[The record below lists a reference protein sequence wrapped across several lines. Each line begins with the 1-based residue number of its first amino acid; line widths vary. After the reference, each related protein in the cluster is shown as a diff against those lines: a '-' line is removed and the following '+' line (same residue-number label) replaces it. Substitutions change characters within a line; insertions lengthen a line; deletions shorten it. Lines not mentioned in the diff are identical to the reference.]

1 MGYSDRSAAIDLND
15 GEHEL
20 ILPEDVSSYNFFQLV
35 ELMHKL
41 DGNNPEGQD
50 WESLGRVFFSANPSL
65 GFPASDVTGI
75 ERHPK
80 ERVQIETT
88 FLGLN
93 GVQSP
98 LPSYMLEEL
107 LHDDSNIK
115 RDFLDFFNNRLIAL
129 FYRAWRKYRYYIRFQ
144 DNAVDK
150 FSSQVFAL
158 VGLANEDV
166 RGETPI
172 NWCKMLAYAGMLAG
186 RSRSPQ
192 AVAGIVAHCFDL
204 EDVSIREF
212 EFRHVEIPDSQ
223 RCRLGQ
229 YNSQLGI
236 DTVLGERVGDISGKF
251 VLCINDL
258 SLSRFHDFL
267 PSGKEFMP
275 LCKVMEVIL
284 REQMAFDFELTLKT
298 DEIPL
303 LRLGEEKGGQLGWS
317 SFLGQAEIKKQHV
330 LIQIRQ

>member
-1 MGYSDRSAAIDLND
+1 MGYSNRSAAIDLID
-15 GEHEL
+15 VSDEL
-20 ILPEDVSSYNFFQLV
+20 IIPEDSSSYNFFQIV
-35 ELMHKL
+35 ELIHKL
-41 DGNNPEGQD
+41 DRNNPEEQE
-50 WESLGRVFFSANPSL
+50 WESQGSMFFSANPSL
-65 GFPASDVTGI
+65 GFPTSDVTRI

-93 GVQSP
+93 GAQSP

-129 FYRAWRKYRYYIRFQ
+129 LYRSWRKYRYYIRFQ
-144 DNAVDK
+144 ENAVDN

-158 VGLANEDV
+158 VGLANEDI

-192 AVAGIVAHCFDL
+192 TVAGIIAHCFEL
-204 EDVSIREF
+204 ENVSIREW
-212 EFRHVEIPDSQ
+212 EFRYVEIPEQQ
-223 RCRLGQ
+223 RCQLGLF
-229 YNSQLGI
+229 NSQLGI
-236 DTVLGERVGDISGKF
+236 DTVLGEKVGDITGKF
-251 VLCINDL
+251 VLCIKEL
-258 SLSRFHDFL
+258 SLHRFQDFL

-298 DEIPL
+298 NEVPL
-303 LRLGEEKGGQLGWS
+303 LRLGEEKAGQLGWS
-317 SFLGQAEIKKQHV
+317 SFLGQAEIEKQHV

>member
-1 MGYSDRSAAIDLND
+1 MGYSDRSATIDLNNCED
-15 GEHEL
+15 VR
-20 ILPEDVSSYNFFQLV
+20 ILPEDVGAYNFFQLV
-35 ELMHKL
+35 ELIHKL
-41 DGNNPEGQD
+41 DGHNPEEQN
-50 WESLGRVFFSANPSL
+50 WESLVHVFFSANPSL

-75 ERHPK
+75 KRHSK
-80 ERVQIETT
+80 NRVQIETT

-98 LPSYMLEEL
+98 LPSYILEEL
-107 LHDDSNIK
+107 LHDKSNIK

-129 FYRAWRKYRYYIRFQ
+129 CYRAWRKYRYYIRFQ
-144 DNAVDK
+144 DDAVDK

-172 NWCKMLAYAGMLAG
+172 NWCKMLAYAGILAG

-192 AVAGIVAHCFDL
+192 AVAGIIAHCFDL

-212 EFRHVEIPDSQ
+212 EFRHVKIPDSQ
-223 RCRLGQ
+223 RCQLGK

-236 DTVLGERVGDISGKF
+236 DTILGAKVGDISGKF
-251 VLCINDL
+251 VLCIKNL
-258 SLSRFHDFL
+258 SLSKFHDFL

-298 DEIPL
+298 NDIPL
-303 LRLGEEKGGQLGWS
+303 LRLGGDKAGQLGWS
-317 SFLGQAEIKKQHV
+317 SFLGKTEIKKQHV

>member
-1 MGYSDRSAAIDLND
+1 MGYSDWPTTLDLATEKD
-15 GEHEL
+15 AL
-20 ILPEDVSSYNFFQLV
+20 VFPEAVSSYNFFQLV

-41 DGNNPEGQD
+41 SGNNPEEHD
-50 WESLGRVFFSANPSL
+50 WESLGQLLFSANPSL
-65 GFPASDVTGI
+65 GFAASDVTAI
-75 ERHPK
+75 ERLSVD
-80 ERVQIETT
+80 RVKIETT

-93 GVQSP
+93 GAQSP

-107 LHDDSNIK
+107 LHDETNIK

-144 DNAVDK
+144 DDAIDK

-158 VGLANEDV
+158 VGLGNEDI
-166 RGETPI
+166 RGDTPI
-172 NWCKMLAYAGMLAG
+172 NWCKMLPYAGMLAG

-192 AVAGIVAHCFDL
+192 AVAGIIAHCFDL
-204 EDVSIREF
+204 EDVSIRQW
-212 EFRHVEIPDSQ
+212 EFRHVEIPQSQ
-223 RCRLGQ
+223 QC
-229 YNSQLGI
+229 
-236 DTVLGERVGDISGKF
+236 VLGKSNVKLGEDTLLGSKVGDISGKF
-251 VLCINDL
+251 VLCIKGL
-258 SLSRFHDFL
+258 SLMRFQDFL

-298 DEIPL
+298 DDIPL
-303 LRLGEEKGGQLGWS
+303 LRLGEEQGGQLGWS
-317 SFLGQAEIKKQHV
+317 SFLGQAAIEQQQV

>member
-1 MGYSDRSAAIDLND
+1 MGYSDRSTATDLIDGGD
-15 GEHEL
+15 EL
-20 ILPEDVSSYNFFQLV
+20 IIPDEISSYNFFQLV
-35 ELMHKL
+35 ELIHKL
-41 DGNNPEGQD
+41 DGNNPEGQE
-50 WESLGRVFFSANPSL
+50 WESLGNMFFSANPSL
-65 GFPASDVTGI
+65 GFPASDVTRI

-93 GVQSP
+93 GAQSP

-144 DNAVDK
+144 DNAVDN

-204 EDVSIREF
+204 ENVSIREW
-212 EFRHVEIPDSQ
+212 EFRHVEIPEQQ
-223 RCRLGQ
+223 RCQLGRF
-229 YNSQLGI
+229 NSQLGI
-236 DTVLGERVGDISGKF
+236 DTVLGEKVGDITGKF
-251 VLCINDL
+251 VLCIKDL
-258 SLSRFHDFL
+258 SLHRFQDFL

-298 DEIPL
+298 DEVPL

-317 SFLGQAEIKKQHV
+317 SFLGQAEIEKQHV